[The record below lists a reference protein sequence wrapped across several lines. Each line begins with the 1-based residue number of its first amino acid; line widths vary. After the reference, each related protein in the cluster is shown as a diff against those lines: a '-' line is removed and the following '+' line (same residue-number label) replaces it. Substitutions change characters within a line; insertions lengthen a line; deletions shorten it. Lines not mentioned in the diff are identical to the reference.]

1 LVKFEARNPKP
12 ETNSKFEFSNFLNP
26 FRILAIWVCF
36 GFRNSDFGFGRRLS
50 RLSWKGLG
58 TVIIALMV
66 SLEAAVAALPPFP
79 EVRSTYRSSDSILL
93 DRNGQLLYELRT
105 DLRVRRLA
113 WEPLT
118 EISPALQAAVV
129 RAEDRCFFEHA
140 GVDWLALAAAVPRG
154 MVAGSWRGASTISMQ
169 LAAMLDKSLQPSGGR
184 RSLRQ
189 KWGQVEAARMLEGAW
204 SKAQI
209 LEAYLNLVF
218 FRGDHQGVAAASR
231 RLFGKAPHG
240 LDAGESLVLA
250 ALIRSP
256 NAAAIQVE
264 SRAIRLGRALAWA
277 VTDAQIRDQVA
288 RALPGS
294 GAIPA
299 RAELA
304 AHAGRRI
311 FKGKREGA
319 VVGCTLDHET
329 QRLAN
334 ERLTH
339 HLEIL
344 RPRHVAEGAALVV
357 ENTTGEVI
365 AYASRTADPA
375 RSRFVDGVAAKRQAG
390 STLKPFLY
398 ALAIDRHILTAASRL
413 ADAPL
418 DLSGPTGIYQPRN
431 YDRGFQGTV
440 AARIALASSLNIPAV
455 RVLEMAG
462 VEAFLEVLRE
472 LGIRGLSESGDFYGP
487 SLALGTADVSLWE
500 LVNAYRALANGGI
513 RSDLVLAAAAGAGER
528 AQRVFSPQAA
538 FIVSDILADRDAR
551 SPTFGLEN
559 PLATRFWTA
568 VKTGTSKDMRD
579 NWCVGYSQRYSV
591 GVWFGNFSGESMRD
605 VSGMS
610 GAAPVWLDL
619 MNHLHRTEPS
629 FASRAPDG
637 MVRQPPPGAGDR
649 RPEWFVHGTEP
660 VPDET
665 APVGAP
671 AHIVYPPDG
680 AVLMIDPDIPPERQ
694 KIVFAA
700 SGAEDPPVWV
710 IDGKRLSAGAHAGWN
725 PAPGRHALSLL
736 DPGDRL
742 ADTVVFQVRG
752 PSAAHSRTGSTDAP
766 AGIIDR
772 SSRRSD

>member
-12 ETNSKFEFSNFLNP
+12 ETHSK
-26 FRILAIWVCF
+26 
-36 GFRNSDFGFGRRLS
+36 FGFGRMLS

-58 TVIIALMV
+58 TVIIAMTV
-66 SLEAAVAALPPFP
+66 SLEAAVAALPSYP
-79 EVRSTYRSSDSILL
+79 EVRSAYRSSDSILL

-113 WEPLT
+113 WTSLA

-129 RAEDRCFFEHA
+129 RAEDRRFFEHG
-140 GVDWLALAAAVPRG
+140 GVDWPALAAAVPRG
-154 MVAGSWRGASTISMQ
+154 MAAGSWRGASTISMQ
-169 LAAMLDKSLQPSGGR
+169 LAAMLDKDLQPSGVR

-189 KWGQVEAARMLEGAW
+189 KWGQIEAAWMLEGAW

-218 FRGDHQGVAAASR
+218 FRGDHQGVAAASG

-240 LDAGESLVLA
+240 LDAGEALVLA

-256 NAAAIQVE
+256 NAAAAQVE
-264 SRAIRLGRALAWA
+264 SRAMQLGRSLAWP
-277 VTDAQIRDQVA
+277 VTDAQIRDQVL

-299 RAELA
+299 RADLA

-319 VVGCTLDHET
+319 VVGCTLDKET

-334 ERLTH
+334 ERLAH

-344 RPRHVAEGAALVV
+344 KPRHVAEGAALVV
-357 ENTTGEVI
+357 ENATGEVI

-398 ALAIDRHILTAASRL
+398 ALTFDRQILTAASRL

-431 YDRGFQGTV
+431 YDRRFQGPVTV
-440 AARIALASSLNIPAV
+440 RTALASSLNIPAV
-455 RVLEMAG
+455 RALEMAG

-472 LGIRGLSESGDFYGP
+472 LGIQGLSESGDFFGP

-513 RSDLVLAAAAGAGER
+513 HSDLVLTAAAGAGEHER
-528 AQRVFSPQAA
+528 RVFSPQAA

-551 SPTFGLEN
+551 SLTFGLEN

-568 VKTGTSKDMRD
+568 VKTGTSKDLRD
-579 NWCVGYSQRYSV
+579 NWCVGSSQRYSV
-591 GVWFGNFSGESMRD
+591 GVWFGNFSGEPMRD

-619 MNHLHRTEPS
+619 MNHLHRTESS
-629 FASRAPDG
+629 FANRAPDG
-637 MVRQPPPGAGDR
+637 MVCRPPPGAGNR
-649 RPEWFVHGTEP
+649 RPEWFIHGTEP
-660 VPDET
+660 APDE
-665 APVGAP
+665 AAAHGAP
-671 AHIVYPPDG
+671 ARIVYPPDG

-700 SGAEDPPVWV
+700 SGAEDLPVWV
-710 IDGKRLSAGAHAGWN
+710 IDGKRLRAGAHAHWN
-725 PAPGRHALSLL
+725 PAPGRHTVSLL
-736 DPGDRL
+736 DPGGRL
-742 ADTVVFQVRG
+742 ADTVVFQMRG
-752 PSAAHSRTGSTDAP
+752 PLPAGSRTGSTGTR
-766 AGIIDR
+766 AGGIDS
-772 SSRRSD
+772 SSRLPD

>member
-1 LVKFEARNPKP
+1 MKSLK
-12 ETNSKFEFSNFLNP
+12 
-26 FRILAIWVCF
+26 RI
-36 GFRNSDFGFGRRLS
+36 GF
-50 RLSWKGLG
+50 
-58 TVIIALMV
+58 
-66 SLEAAVAALPPFP
+66 AVAALIGLLTAASAAAAPPSYS
-79 EVRSTYRSSDSILL
+79 EVRSAYRSSDSILL
-93 DRNGQLLYELRT
+93 DRNGHMLYELRT
-105 DLRVRRLA
+105 DPRVRRLA
-113 WEPLT
+113 WTPLAET
-118 EISPALQAAVV
+118 SPALQAAVV
-129 RAEDRCFFEHA
+129 RAEDRRFFEHA
-140 GVDWLALAAAVPRG
+140 GVDWPALAAAVPRG

-169 LAAMLDKSLQPSGGR
+169 LAAMLDQSLQPSGVR

-189 KWGQVEAARMLEGAW
+189 KWVQIEAAWMLEGVW
-204 SKAQI
+204 SKDQI

-256 NAAAIQVE
+256 NAASAQVE
-264 SRAIRLGRALAWA
+264 SRALQLGRSLAWA
-277 VTDAQIRDQVA
+277 VTDAQIRDQA
-288 RALPGS
+288 SRALQGS

-311 FKGKREGA
+311 FKGRRDAA
-319 VVGCTLDHET
+319 VVGCTLDNET

-334 ERLTH
+334 ERLAH

-344 RPRHVAEGAALVV
+344 KPRHVAEGAALVV
-357 ENTTGEVI
+357 ENATGEVV

-418 DLSGPTGIYQPRN
+418 DLSGPAGIYQPRN

-440 AARIALASSLNIPAV
+440 TVRTALASSLNIPAV
-455 RVLEMAG
+455 RALELAG

-500 LVNAYRALANGGI
+500 LVNAYRTLANGGI
-513 RSDLVLAAAAGAGER
+513 RSGLVLEAASGGSER
-528 AQRVFSPQAA
+528 TQRVFSPQAA

-568 VKTGTSKDMRD
+568 VKTGTSKDLRD

-619 MNHLHRTEPS
+619 MNHLHRTESS
-629 FASRAPDG
+629 FANRPPDG
-637 MVRQPPPGAGDR
+637 MVRPPPPASGDR
-649 RPEWFVHGTEP
+649 RPEWFIQGTEP
-660 VPDET
+660 VPDDA
-665 APVGAP
+665 APDGAP
-671 AHIVYPPDG
+671 ARIAYPPDG

-694 KIVFAA
+694 TIVFAA
-700 SGAEDPPVWV
+700 SGAAAPPVWV
-710 IDGKRLSAGAHAGWN
+710 VDGTRLSAGTHAHWN
-725 PAPGRHALSLL
+725 PAPGRHTVALL
-736 DPGDRL
+736 DPGGRL
-742 ADTVVFQVRG
+742 VDAVVFQIRG
-752 PSAAHSRTGSTDAP
+752 QPAGAP
-766 AGIIDR
+766 AEIID
-772 SSRRSD
+772 SPSRLCD

>member
-1 LVKFEARNPKP
+1 M
-12 ETNSKFEFSNFLNP
+12 
-26 FRILAIWVCF
+26 
-36 GFRNSDFGFGRRLS
+36 LS

-66 SLEAAVAALPPFP
+66 SLEAADAALPSYS
-79 EVRSTYRSSDSILL
+79 EVRSAYRSSDSILL
-93 DRNGQLLYELRT
+93 DRNGHMLYELRT

-113 WEPLT
+113 WTSLA
-118 EISPALQAAVV
+118 EISPALQAAAV
-129 RAEDRCFFEHA
+129 RAEDRRFFEHA
-140 GVDWLALAAAVPRG
+140 GVDWPALAAAVPRG
-154 MVAGSWRGASTISMQ
+154 LVTGSWRGASTISMQ
-169 LAAMLDKSLQPSGGR
+169 LAAMLDTSLQSSGVH

-189 KWGQVEAARMLEGAW
+189 KWGQIKAARMLDGAW

-231 RLFGKAPHG
+231 SLFGKAPHG

-250 ALIRSP
+250 VLIRSP
-256 NAAAIQVE
+256 NAAPAQVE
-264 SRAIRLGRALAWA
+264 SRAMQLGRALAWPVA
-277 VTDAQIRDQVA
+277 DAQIRDAVA
-288 RALPGS
+288 RSLQAS
-294 GAIPA
+294 GAIAA
-299 RAELA
+299 RADLA
-304 AHAGRRI
+304 AHAARRI
-311 FKGKREGA
+311 FKGMREAA
-319 VVGCTLDHET
+319 VVGCTLDNAI

-334 ERLTH
+334 ERLAH

-344 RPRHVAEGAALVV
+344 RPRHVAEGAVLVV
-357 ENTTGEVI
+357 ENSTGEVI

-440 AARIALASSLNIPAV
+440 TVRTALASSLNIPAV
-455 RVLEMAG
+455 RALEMAG

-472 LGIRGLSESGDFYGP
+472 LGIRGLSESGVFYGP

-500 LVNAYRALANGGI
+500 LVNAYRTLAHGGM
-513 RSDLVLAAAAGAGER
+513 RSGLVLTAASGGSER
-528 AQRVFSPQAA
+528 GQRVFSPQAA

-568 VKTGTSKDMRD
+568 VKTGTSKDLRD

-619 MNHLHRTEPS
+619 MNHLHRTESS
-629 FASRAPDG
+629 FANRPPDG
-637 MVRQPPPGAGDR
+637 IVRQPPPAAVDR
-649 RPEWFVHGTEP
+649 RPEWFIQGTEP
-660 VPDET
+660 VPGD
-665 APVGAP
+665 AAADGAP
-671 AHIVYPPDG
+671 ARIVYPPDG

-700 SGAEDPPVWV
+700 SGAADPPMWV
-710 IDGKRLSAGAHAGWN
+710 IDGKQLSAGAHAHWN
-725 PAPGRHALSLL
+725 PAPGRHTLALL
-736 DPGDRL
+736 DPGGRL
-742 ADTVVFQVRG
+742 ADTVVFQMRG
-752 PSAAHSRTGSTDAP
+752 QPPAGARTGSTDTH
-766 AGIIDR
+766 AGIIDS
-772 SSRRSD
+772 SSRLSD